1 MYGVQGLER
10 LQSVERV
17 FSLAVVDA
25 GHIVK
30 STGWCTKPLET
41 LWSLDNSGTQTQKEL
56 REIHYQ

>member
-1 MYGVQGLER
+1 MVCRDWNACKALKG
-10 LQSVERV
+10 